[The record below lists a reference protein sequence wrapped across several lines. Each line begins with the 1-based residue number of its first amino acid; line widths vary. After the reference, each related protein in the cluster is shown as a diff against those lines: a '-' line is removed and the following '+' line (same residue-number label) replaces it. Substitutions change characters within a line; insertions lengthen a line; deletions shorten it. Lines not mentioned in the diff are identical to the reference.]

1 MYIKEMPSANTF
13 DIAKAML
20 LSCKLE
26 YIAYMFNTKTTIIT
40 KYPISLTSSIDNVT
54 YRVIVNQKK

>member
-1 MYIKEMPSANTF
+1 
-13 DIAKAML
+13 ML

-40 KYPISLTSSIDNVT
+40 KYPISHLLE
-54 YRVIVNQKK
+54 

>member
-1 MYIKEMPSANTF
+1 MPSANTF

-20 LSCKLE
+20 LSFKLE